1 MPTFLALQAF
11 NKMSSQITACAWTPD
26 GQMLAY
32 AASYDWSKGHADAGK
47 SQPQIF
53 LRGCKDE
60 EIRPRPKQAAAV
72 GRR

>member
-1 MPTFLALQAF
+1 
-11 NKMSSQITACAWTPD
+11 MSSQITACAWTPD

-32 AASYDWSKGHADAGK
+32 AASYDWSKGHAEAGK

-53 LRGCKDE
+53 LHGCKDE